1 MAFEIHP
8 WNRGAT
14 RMALAAVAAAAL
26 GCSTG
31 AKPAAMTPGGPI
43 APDWIE
49 AAVWADVPTL
59 TLRATGG
66 RATNPL
72 HTSQISNEAFR
83 EALTAEIF
91 RSGAF
96 RPVYDAIA
104 DYHLH
109 VDLAEIEQPYWGWLD
124 MEVRITAD
132 WRLYEV
138 ETGRLVWERRVESTY
153 TASERD
159 SQWGIKRLRIAN
171 EGSARRNIVEGV
183 VALARGALP
192 SP

>member
-1 MAFEIHP
+1 MAIEIHP
-8 WNRGAT
+8 RNRGLR

-31 AKPAAMTPGGPI
+31 AKPAAMTSGGAIGPE
-43 APDWIE
+43 WVE
-49 AAVWADVPTL
+49 ATAWADVPTL
-59 TLRATGG
+59 TLRTTGG

-72 HTSQISNEAFR
+72 HTSQISNDAFR
-83 EALTAEIF
+83 EALATEVF

-109 VDLAEIEQPYWGWLD
+109 VDLTEIEQPYWGWLD
-124 MEVRITAD
+124 MEVRIGAD

-138 ETGRLVWERRVESTY
+138 ETGRLVWERRVESVY
-153 TASERD
+153 TASDRD
-159 SQWGIKRLRIAN
+159 SPWGIKRLRIAN